1 MNRYYSIN
9 EAIGN
14 KTIELYSELEP
25 GKKYSIE
32 GSEYTYNGVQ
42 EGQHAFSTEDGS
54 PYTLSQA
61 DLEQLIN
68 AGDVKAVQSGSI
80 EDTVP
85 QFRTLDRFTKNT
97 FNVPT
102 DQIWERSGV
111 REHFNETDLYTIDS
125 LCQRLGLAE
134 MPLPGEG
141 KYEEIINDEHWPTLK
156 RYLTLISPD
165 IELPEELG

>member
-1 MNRYYSIN
+1 MNRYYSIH

-25 GKKYSIE
+25 GKQYSIE
-32 GSEYTYNGVQ
+32 GVEQTYNGVS
-42 EGQHAFSTEDGS
+42 EDGNHTFSTEDGT
-54 PYTLSQA
+54 YWISQR

-68 AGDVKAVQSGSI
+68 AGDVKTVNATVI

-85 QFRTLDRFTKNT
+85 QFRTLDRFTRNT
-97 FNVPT
+97 FNAPT

-111 REHFNETDLYTIDS
+111 RQHLTDTDLYTIDS
-125 LCQRLGLAE
+125 LVQRHGLTE

-141 KYEEIINDEHWPTLK
+141 RYEQIIEDEHWPTLK
-156 RYLTLISPD
+156 KYLLQINPD
-165 IELPEELG
+165 LELPEELG